1 MSRVLPVLLCLCSLA
16 FAHIS
21 NCEALAASAPSSAV
35 QVVYIAGGSTLTT
48 YNIEPQT
55 LQATQVGTLAL
66 PQSVYPNLVTSPNG
80 QFLYYT
86 AYQNVSDD
94 GLTLYVYDTNA
105 SGVPAATPVQQIKA
119 GSLAGLSV
127 HPSGKFIYSIAM
139 GPPNQQQ
146 QTTPFSVV
154 RNLIN
159 PKNGKLSEPA
169 TEATYQLETGS
180 SSNDCYFSLL
190 GFNSEGT
197 TMYDGIICSGPHG
210 SGSATYNERSVD
222 LQTGVLGP
230 DQELYNYSYY
240 AGSETVNVQFANN
253 LLFAFVGYFNQGP
266 NANLVDVYQTSNP
279 STPAINCTTAMLAIC
294 GDFGSALAHPSG
306 EYVFLSGSTS
316 VTDIGAVNLS
326 TQQISQ
332 TSSIPYYVGKFSP
345 DGTIVYA
352 TTYVNSTSEIELYGF
367 DVSTGQVTQGGSL
380 SEPSNEDAWW
390 TTERY

>member
-1 MSRVLPVLLCLCSLA
+1 
-16 FAHIS
+16 
-21 NCEALAASAPSSAV
+21 
-35 QVVYIAGGSTLTT
+35 
-48 YNIEPQT
+48 
-55 LQATQVGTLAL
+55 
-66 PQSVYPNLVTSPNG
+66 
-80 QFLYYT
+80 
-86 AYQNVSDD
+86 
-94 GLTLYVYDTNA
+94 
-105 SGVPAATPVQQIKA
+105 
-119 GSLAGLSV
+119 
-127 HPSGKFIYSIAM
+127 
-139 GPPNQQQ
+139 
-146 QTTPFSVV
+146 
-154 RNLIN
+154 
-159 PKNGKLSEPA
+159 
-169 TEATYQLETGS
+169 
-180 SSNDCYFSLL
+180 
-190 GFNSEGT
+190 
-197 TMYDGIICSGPHG
+197 
-210 SGSATYNERSVD
+210 
-222 LQTGVLGP
+222 
-230 DQELYNYSYY
+230 
-240 AGSETVNVQFANN
+240 VNVQFANN